1 MSFCL
6 ATALLLPKLGCLGEA
21 RQGCGR
27 GPPGP
32 RNPCNRPMASVWG
45 RLGAW
50 SAPAPGL
57 HRQGVSPPSQSA
69 SGSSSSSCKTHN
81 LIHTDCCCRFHMHR
95 HQAITPGRGQ
105 GALTSCEPPH
115 QYPHYPPPRTKTATG
130 SLSPGGNMT
139 WHSRS
144 SHLHLHP
151 PLAPSSSSSH
161 LHPWLAPSSSS
172 RSHQHLHPPLA
183 PSSSSSHLHLHP
195 PLAPGSSSSHL
206 HLHPRLAPSSSSSHL
221 HLHPPLAPS
230 SSSSH
235 LHLHPPLAPSCS
247 SSHLHLHPP
256 LAPSSS
262 SSSHLHL
269 HPTLT
274 PSSSSSSSSH
284 PRLQPPLAPRRPAGG
299 TTSRP
304 PPINQPLTRTVAP
317 CS

>member
-195 PLAPGSSSSHL
+195 PLAP
-206 HLHPRLAPSSSSSHL
+206 
-221 HLHPPLAPS
+221 
-230 SSSSH
+230 
-235 LHLHPPLAPSCS
+235 
-247 SSHLHLHPP
+247 
-256 LAPSSS
+256 SSS